1 MRDGPAPTPWSQ
13 LLAGTRVAHGTAALD
28 VTNDWLQGRTVFGGL
43 QAAVALRAMRDL
55 VPDAPL
61 RTLQGTFLAPV
72 PGGTLTARAQ
82 VLRTGKSATHVEA
95 RIVGAAHGRDS
106 DAATLAVLIGV
117 FGTARASKVT
127 IEPRQPAVDAPK
139 PIEFG
144 FIPGVTPEFTR
155 HFKVRWLHGLPPYSG
170 DTQTDHVLEV
180 GLRDPGP
187 ATESHVLAMADFIP
201 PVALSHLRAPAPG
214 STLTWMIELLTER
227 FDTLGTERWRI
238 DAQLA
243 AACDG
248 YTSQSV
254 MVWGPRGEPV
264 AMSRQSMVVFG

>member
-1 MRDGPAPTPWSQ
+1 MRDGTAPTPWSQ
-13 LLAGTRVAHGTAALD
+13 LLAGTRAQAGTASLD
-28 VTNDWLQGRTVFGGL
+28 VTADWLQGRTVFGGL
-43 QAAVALRAMRDL
+43 QAAIALRAMRTL
-55 VPDAPL
+55 VPDVAL

-95 RIVGAAHGRDS
+95 RIVDGD
-106 DAATLAVLIGV
+106 ATLALLVGV
-117 FGTARASKVT
+117 FGLARPSKVA
-127 IEPRQPAVDAPK
+127 IAPRQPPVDAAK

-155 HFKVRWLHGLPPYSG
+155 HFNVRWLRGLPPYLG

-180 GLRDPGP
+180 GLRDAGP
-187 ATESHVLAMADFIP
+187 ATEGHALAMADFIP

-214 STLTWMIELLTER
+214 STLTWMIEMLTER

-243 AACDG
+243 AARDG

-254 MVWGPRGEPV
+254 MVWGPQGEPV
-264 AMSRQSMVVFG
+264 ATSRQSMVVFG